1 MLCMRP
7 LLLLLLIAIDGRS
20 IAQEEVPPVKLFEPY
35 DRDAT
40 TAALDTPTID
50 TVRPPQ
56 AGEITVIADP
66 RIDRL
71 MEMHAEHE
79 HQRPGFRVQI
89 FLGDRR
95 TAEETKRGFEE
106 KNPGIPAY
114 ISWLAP
120 NFRLRVGDLATRLEA
135 EKLLHDLRRDHPGSY
150 IVPDQIELHRDPE
163 GK

>member
-1 MLCMRP
+1 MRP
-7 LLLLLLIAIDGRS
+7 LLLVLLIVFGGPS
-20 IAQEEVPPVKLFEPY
+20 MAQEEPPPVKLFEPY
-35 DRDAT
+35 DPDAI
-40 TAALDTPTID
+40 TAALDTPVID

-56 AGEITVIADP
+56 AGDITVIADP
-66 RIDRL
+66 RIEKL
-71 MEMHAEHE
+71 MELHAGHE

-89 FLGDRR
+89 FLGDRK
-95 TAEETKRGFEE
+95 TAEETKREFEE

-135 EKLLHDLRRDHPGSY
+135 EKLLHDLRPQHPGSY
-150 IVPDQIELHRDPE
+150 IVPDKIELHRDPD